1 MRVVHFRRKIGRKKN
16 ENSISRHCVIKFEI
30 NPVLVSPRIFHFLIV
45 SDRRENFSQSE
56 SAIGLSPPTEKAHH
70 LLQAWHRRG
79 RTPILPLAQG
89 RVRYAGTPQNLR
101 PLLLRGHASC
111 RSNFFGQFT
120 GIRFRTPT
128 FSSIFKGIKKIII
141 WDCFF

>member
-30 NPVLVSPRIFHFLIV
+30 NPVLVSPRIFHILIV
-45 SDRRENFSQSE
+45 SDRFWSAQEFQPIRQRHWIE
-56 SAIGLSPPTEKAHH
+56 STNRKGAPPF
-70 LLQAWHRRG
+70 
-79 RTPILPLAQG
+79 AQG
-89 RVRYAGTPQNLR
+89 RVRGPGTPQNLR

-128 FSSIFKGIKKIII
+128 FSSNFKGIKKIII